1 MGGIINMDSQLYI
14 RNNMKI
20 DIGGGH
26 RVREGYLNV
35 DPGIAGADFNC
46 SVLSM
51 SIQDESV
58 EAINASHVLEHLS
71 KYEVSRAL
79 KECYRVL
86 QKDGIMDIEVPEL
99 QWVLQNWLNQPE
111 DNRWGGEL
119 DKVFGQQSYPGD
131 EHRCGFSLPKLQQL
145 LKDAGFIILSSKAE
159 FSHMF
164 GQNVIKVTVKK

>member
-1 MGGIINMDSQLYI
+1 MDSQLYT
-14 RNNMKI
+14 RSNMKI

-35 DPGIAGADFNC
+35 DPNLSTSDFKY
-46 SVLSM
+46 SVLAM
-51 SIQDESV
+51 PFKNDEI

-71 KYEVSRAL
+71 KHEVSLAL
-79 KECYRVL
+79 GECYRVL

-131 EHRCGFSLPKLQQL
+131 EHRCGFSLLKLQQL
-145 LKDAGFIILSSKAE
+145 LQGVGFTIFSIKVE

-164 GQNVIKVTVKK
+164 GQNVIKATVKK